1 MNMKNDFV
9 DVFRRSS
16 AVTDSRLSELGL
28 EIQNQIDERNMIE
41 VKLKEASREPGI
53 ETYSVFL

>member
-53 ETYSVFL
+53 ETYAVFL